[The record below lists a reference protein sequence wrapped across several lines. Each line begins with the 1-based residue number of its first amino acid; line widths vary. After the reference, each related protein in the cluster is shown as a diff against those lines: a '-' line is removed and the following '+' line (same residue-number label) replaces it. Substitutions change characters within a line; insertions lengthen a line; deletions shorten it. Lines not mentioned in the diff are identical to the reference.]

1 MNLGQITIILS
12 FILSLAAALFFY
24 KEERYRAHGKIG
36 NTLFEKN
43 YSFLLFRLMTLF
55 VVIATT
61 ALLYHLLTHQFHYSY
76 VARYSNQSQPVLYL
90 ISALW
95 AGQEGTFLLWALLLA
110 LMGIVFHK
118 SVQGKDK
125 YAMAIVSLFSA
136 FLYFIMIL
144 KSPFE
149 ILSSP
154 PSDGQGMNPLLMNPW
169 MAIHPP
175 ILFVG
180 YAATIFPFALAV
192 SALTRRNYDAWRE
205 KGFSWT
211 LFSSVTLGAG
221 IIIGGFWAYEVLG
234 WGGYWGW
241 DPVENSSLVPWLIL
255 LALIHGFLVQRAKG
269 SLPRT
274 NLLLG
279 ILSFLLVLYATF
291 LTRSGVLADFS
302 VHSFVDLGINNYL
315 IGIIVFSTA
324 LGIGLFAVRFREIHS
339 PKIDFKHFSREVA
352 LLLSMVVLCLSA
364 AFTFVGMSSPIITGI
379 LGKASQVDISFYNNV
394 NEPIAIAMGLLLGI
408 TPFVGWSG
416 EQKNGL
422 LKRLSL
428 PLLLT
433 ALACVIASVAGV
445 SSASQMVFV
454 GSAAFAL
461 ISNTIIAFRLYRTGW
476 LSLSGPITHIGTAL
490 LLIGILGSGS
500 FDEEQQL
507 VLRQNEPQQV
517 FGYQI
522 VFRSVTEEPNEKPSV
537 NLEVHDGNKVH
548 TFSPKLYFSQY
559 NNAMMREPDIKI
571 FPLKDLYVS
580 PIEVKHPHEQHQH
593 PLIELTKGQ
602 SEHVGDYHIQFA
614 RFETGQHGQAGAM
627 TVGAVLKVTYDGKDH
642 EIIPAIHVDPQG
654 KQSIVPAELPSVH
667 HSSKEVPHPQ
677 IALEGL
683 NVEQKKILLSIHG
696 MEGEKITDAVP
707 ELILEVSI
715 KPLMMVVWTGVVLI
729 IGGMAIAY
737 GRRLTAN
744 AKISS

>member
-1 MNLGQITIILS
+1 MNLGQITIIISFLS
-12 FILSLAAALFFY
+12 SLAAAYFFF
-24 KEERYRAHGKIG
+24 KEERNQFSGKHT
-36 NTLFEKN
+36 NPLFDKN
-43 YSFLLFRLMTLF
+43 YSARLFGLMTLSVAAAS
-55 VVIATT
+55 VV
-61 ALLYHLLTHQFHYSY
+61 LYYLLLTHQFEYSY
-76 VARYSNQSQPVLYL
+76 VARYSSLSQPTLYI
-90 ISALW
+90 ISAFW
-95 AGQEGTFLLWALLLA
+95 AGQEGTFLLWALLVA
-110 LMGIVFHK
+110 LMGVLWYK
-118 SVQGKDK
+118 STHGKDK

-149 ILSSP
+149 LLPSP
-154 PSDGQGMNPLLMNPW
+154 PRDGQGMNPLLMNPW

-180 YAATIFPFALAV
+180 YAATIFPFALVV
-192 SALTRRNYDAWRE
+192 SALARRTYDGWIQS
-205 KGFSWT
+205 GFAWT

-221 IIIGGFWAYEVLG
+221 IIIGGFWAYETLG

-255 LALIHGFLVQRAKG
+255 LALIHGFLIQRTKG
-269 SLPRT
+269 SLTRT

-279 ILSFLLVLYATF
+279 ILSFLLVFYATF
-291 LTRSGVLADFS
+291 LTRSGILADFS

-315 IGIIVFSTA
+315 IGMMVFSSA
-324 LGIGLFAVRFREIHS
+324 IGLGLFAVRFRNIPS
-339 PKIDFKHFSREVA
+339 PKIDFRHFSREVA

-364 AFTFVGMSSPIITGI
+364 AFIFVGMSSPIITGI
-379 LGKASQVDISFYNNV
+379 IGKASQVDISYYNTV
-394 NEPIAIAMGLLLGI
+394 NEPIAIAIGLLLGI

-433 ALACVIASVAGV
+433 ALSCVIAYVAGV
-445 SSASQMVFV
+445 NSISQMVFV

-461 ISNTIIAFRLYRTGW
+461 ISNSIIAFRQYRSGW
-476 LSLSGPITHIGTAL
+476 LSLGGPIAHIGTAL

-500 FDEEQQL
+500 FDEEKQI
-507 VLRQNEPQQV
+507 VLRQDEPQQV

-522 VFRSVTEEPNEKPSV
+522 IFKSITQEATEKPSV

-571 FPLKDLYVS
+571 FPLKDLYLS
-580 PIEVKHPHEQHQH
+580 PIEVKSPDQHAQH
-593 PLIELTKGQ
+593 PMLELAKGQ
-602 SEHVGDYHIQFA
+602 AETIGEYNIEFV
-614 RFETGQHGQAGAM
+614 RFETGQHGQPGSM
-627 TVGAVLKVTYDGKDH
+627 SVGAVLKVNSKGIEQEITPKILVAADGQQTYA
-642 EIIPAIHVDPQG
+642 PV
-654 KQSIVPAELPSVH
+654 ELP
-667 HSSKEVPHPQ
+667 VPHHPTKG
-677 IALEGL
+677 IDNPHVTLAGMS
-683 NVEQKKILLSIHG
+683 VEQKKVLLSFHG
-696 MEGEKITDAVP
+696 LGEETATHKA

-729 IGGMAIAY
+729 IGGSAVAFR
-737 GRRLTAN
+737 RRLTLNGTIA
-744 AKISS
+744 S